1 MRYAA
6 HPSRRAALSSGRA
19 CKVAANLT
27 ASFEFEFEQN
37 RVGEPVDMRRPNVEL
52 ALAAIQFDRPITAYD
67 GIRRPCTLPTSNAA
81 AALGGRCHKN
91 STATYVAD
99 VVELGELV
107 NS

>member
-81 AALGGRCHKN
+81 AALAAAIKTQQLR
-91 STATYVAD
+91 TWQT
-99 VVELGELV
+99 
-107 NS
+107 